1 MRSALAVFCAILLP
15 CAIAAQD
22 AQYSQSTPPP
32 QAAPVPQQNVP
43 LLSPQQLDNLVAPV
57 ALYPDPLLGQVLAAS
72 TYPLEVVEAQQ
83 WMQENSS
90 LHGSQ
95 LMDAAKQQNWD
106 PSVQAMVAFPD
117 VMSLLTRDIRWTTDL
132 GNAFLA
138 QQSDLMAAVQRM
150 RARAEQNGRLS
161 SNAQESVTT
170 ATEDGQSAI
179 QIQPADPQVVYV
191 PVYNPEYVWG
201 PPAWGYYPSL
211 WYPPVSYGC
220 GFNAG
225 IFMGGFFAGFGGW
238 GGWGW
243 GLGWFG
249 HGLYVNSLFFN
260 HFGFHGYYGG
270 YGARAMWAHDPMHR
284 MGVAY
289 PNRALSARYGNARFA
304 GGRYNAGFAN
314 RGGFSGNRAGAGYN
328 GGFRNGAAG
337 YGNSARAGAGN
348 SYRGGVN
355 RGASSSGSSYRGS
368 NGGSSGYRSFNSAG
382 RAVLLRRTAIPAL
395 TLPRI
400 ARPEPIGARRDFV
413 LRHPTAARPAAR
425 PATGDF
431 PTPHPDRRAAADS
444 AAVDQ
449 RRISPEVEPRTPRA
463 AEDRLVVEA
472 RAAVA
477 GATPAVVDIR
487 AAAVRTAGD
496 NHRKIA
502 GGVVEI
508 QYPLTDD

>member
-382 RAVLLRRTAIPAL
+382 RAGFSVVRQFPLLRSRESL
-395 TLPRI
+395 
-400 ARPEPIGARRDFV
+400 
-413 LRHPTAARPAAR
+413 
-425 PATGDF
+425 
-431 PTPHPDRRAAADS
+431 DRSLSGLA
-444 AAVDQ
+444 
-449 RRISPEVEPRTPRA
+449 RISFFAILRRLVRRLVRQPGIFQLRTPIDGQQRIP
-463 AEDRLVVEA
+463 R
-472 RAAVA
+472 RW
-477 GATPAVVDIR
+477 IR
-487 AAAVRTAGD
+487 AAFLRRWSLALLGR
-496 NHRKIA
+496 RKIVRWRRLA
-502 GGVVEI
+502 RQWRRSLERGRWTFGRRRFARQAIITERSPAASLRYSI
-508 QYPLTDD
+508 L

>member
-15 CAIAAQD
+15 CAIWAQD
-22 AQYSQSTPPP
+22 AQFAQSTPPP
-32 QAAPVPQQNVP
+32 QAAPQQSTP

-72 TYPLEVVEAQQ
+72 TYPLELVEAQQ

-90 LHGSQ
+90 LRGSQ

-106 PSVQAMVAFPD
+106 PSIQAMVAFPD
-117 VMSLLTRDIRWTTDL
+117 VMTLLTRDIRWTTDL

-179 QIQPADPQVVYV
+179 QIQPVNPEVVYV

-201 PPAWGYYPSL
+201 PPVWGYYPPL

-225 IFMGGFFAGFGGW
+225 IFLGGFFAGFGGWGGW

-270 YGARAMWAHDPMHR
+270 YGARAMWTHDPMHR

-314 RGGFSGNRAGAGYN
+314 RGFAGNRAGSSF
-328 GGFRNGAAG
+328 GGARSGAAG
-337 YGNSARAGAGN
+337 YGSAARAGTNN
-348 SYRGGVN
+348 SYRGGIN
-355 RGASSSGSSYRGS
+355 RGASNYGSSYRGS
-368 NGGSSGYRSFNSAG
+368 TGNSSGYRGFNSAG
-382 RAVLLRRTAIPAL
+382 RNASPSYGNTRSYAPSNRSMGTYRGGSQGFRSSPSYGGASNYRAPAQSNRGFSNSAPRSMGGSSFRGGGSAPHFSGGGASHFSGGGRSFGGGGGSRGGGGGHPSGGGGHSGGGSRGRR
-395 TLPRI
+395 
-400 ARPEPIGARRDFV
+400 
-413 LRHPTAARPAAR
+413 
-425 PATGDF
+425 
-431 PTPHPDRRAAADS
+431 
-444 AAVDQ
+444 
-449 RRISPEVEPRTPRA
+449 
-463 AEDRLVVEA
+463 
-472 RAAVA
+472 
-477 GATPAVVDIR
+477 
-487 AAAVRTAGD
+487 
-496 NHRKIA
+496 
-502 GGVVEI
+502 
-508 QYPLTDD
+508 